1 MDEGV
6 FDFGLYA
13 LFFWFQLTSYA
24 AGFLGWILKNKK
36 IKVKVLFVPYYFLMM
51 NLSVVLGF
59 FRYLNN
65 EQSVNWERAK
75 RAV

>member
-13 LFFWFQLTSYA
+13 FFFWIQLTSYA
-24 AGFLGWILKNKK
+24 AAFLGWILKNKRV
-36 IKVKVLFVPYYFLMM
+36 KVKVLFIPYYFLMM